1 MYSTKGPASKRAK
14 RIFGAARSIRY
25 DPLLRFAPM
34 ALAARTA
41 PRLILVGGLLASGW
55 AQAGPTGA
63 VAGSRRPPA
72 VAKGPALPVE
82 ESLSE
87 RRAVRGAPVD
97 DPSAAPESPEL
108 RELRRF
114 EEQAFPRGGPVVP
127 APVDDNGEVPL
138 PGHWGGTGDVPP
150 EVRTEPRPA
159 RPRAEPPA
167 PDSEWLRALVLPDLP
182 IRWDPLVLR
191 YLDYFKNDPKGH
203 AIMANWLRRAGRF
216 RALFEKTLERQGLPK
231 SLLYVAM
238 VESGFDTGARS
249 RVGAG
254 GVWQFMPGAARA
266 YGLEVSYWLD
276 ARCDPEKAADAAA
289 RYLKDLYVR
298 FGSWPLVFASYNAG
312 YGSVL
317 KSITAYNTN
326 DFWEL
331 VRHEA
336 GLPWESSIYVPKIM
350 AAAIVGTNAQAF
362 GFGDVAPDPAY
373 AYETAEAPAGIALGT
388 IARAAGAHLE
398 VIEALNPELVRDRT
412 PPDRGPSRV
421 RLPPGT
427 AAEFVANLEAARG
440 GERTDT
446 IVLRFGETLDAVAR
460 ARGTSARELRR
471 LNGVKDASELRAGV
485 SILVPKRGGA
495 PTKKP
500 RDKGEGAGEGLAD
513 AGKTTGPP
521 EATDGDDDTV
531 IVAVPDRA
539 FAYEGRERVFYRT
552 RDGDGLEEIA
562 ETFGVRVDELTEW
575 NNLDPTAKLHAR
587 MVLQIFVRKDFD
599 PVGVL
604 LLDPGKVRVV
614 TLGSEEFLELE
625 TARRG
630 KKRLTVTAKAGDTLA
645 KLGRRYGLTPGDL
658 ARINRFSY
666 NTELQPGQRIIV
678 YSPTGEPPREVSMGL
693 TPEPK
698 RPKGGLPAP
707 AAGKTAAKAA
717 GTKIAVKT
725 PTKSADPAGKAA
737 PGRTGQAVKAQS
749 PPKPGPSAKP
759 AAPMRAPA
767 GPVKAPAAAVKA
779 PAGSG
784 KTPAA
789 PVKAPAPKTVA
800 TKTPPPAQK

>member
-1 MYSTKGPASKRAK
+1 LYSIKATASKRT
-14 RIFGAARSIRY
+14 RRNFGATRSIRY
-25 DPLLRFAPM
+25 DPLLPLYLMAP
-34 ALAARTA
+34 AARPIA
-41 PRLILVGGLLASGW
+41 RLVLAGALLVSGW
-55 AQAGPTGA
+55 AAAAPA
-63 VAGSRRPPA
+63 APPASRRPPA
-72 VAKGPALPVE
+72 AGKAPSLPVE

-87 RRAVRGAPVD
+87 RRAVRGSPVD

-108 RELRRF
+108 REVRRF
-114 EEQAFPRGGPVVP
+114 EEQAFPRGGPIVPVP
-127 APVDDNGEVPL
+127 AEGDGSVPL
-138 PGHWGGTGDVPP
+138 PGHWGGSGDVPP
-150 EVRTEPRPA
+150 ELRTEPRPA
-159 RPRAEPPA
+159 RPRAEPPP

-182 IRWDPLVLR
+182 VRWDPLVLR

-298 FGSWPLVFASYNAG
+298 FGSWPLVFAAYNAG
-312 YGSVL
+312 YGAVL

-362 GFGDVAPDPAY
+362 GFADLAADPAY
-373 AYETAEAPAGIALGT
+373 AYETAEAPAGTALAT
-388 IARAAGAHLE
+388 VARASGARLD

-412 PPDRGPSRV
+412 PPDRGPTRV
-421 RLPPGT
+421 RLPSGT
-427 AAEFVANLEAARG
+427 AAAFVENLETARG
-440 GERTDT
+440 GERMET
-446 IVLRFGETLDAVAR
+446 IVLRFGETLDDVAR

-471 LNGVKDASELRAGV
+471 LNGVKDTSEVRAGV
-485 SILVPKRGGA
+485 SILVPKRGGPA
-495 PTKKP
+495 AKKA
-500 RDKGEGAGEGLAD
+500 REKVEGAGEGLAD
-513 AGKTTGPP
+513 AGKTTGPA
-521 EATDGDDDTV
+521 EAADADDDTV
-531 IVAVPDRA
+531 IVAVPDRS

-552 RDGDGLEEIA
+552 RDGDDLDEIA
-562 ETFGVRVDELTEW
+562 QTFGVRADELTEW
-575 NNLDPTAKLHAR
+575 NNLDATARLHPR
-587 MVLQIFVRKDFD
+587 MVLQVFVRKDFD
-599 PVGVL
+599 PVGVM

-666 NTELQPGQRIIV
+666 NTELQPGQRIVV

-698 RPKGGLPAP
+698 RPKGTLGVAAAAP
-707 AAGKTAAKAA
+707 GKTPKTPA
-717 GTKIAVKT
+717 GTKV
-725 PTKSADPAGKAA
+725 
-737 PGRTGQAVKAQS
+737 
-749 PPKPGPSAKP
+749 
-759 AAPMRAPA
+759 
-767 GPVKAPAAAVKA
+767 AVKA
-779 PAGSG
+779 PAKPLEKPSATSKPGPLKTTSPG
-784 KTPAA
+784 KAAA
-789 PVKAPAPKTVA
+789 PAKAAAAPGKAPALAASAK
-800 TKTPPPAQK
+800 PPAASMKAPKVAAKTSPAPAKK

>member
-1 MYSTKGPASKRAK
+1 
-14 RIFGAARSIRY
+14 
-25 DPLLRFAPM
+25 M
-34 ALAARTA
+34 ALPARTA
-41 PRLILVGGLLASGW
+41 ARLILVAGLLA
-55 AQAGPTGA
+55 AGGAAAAPTAAAAGA
-63 VAGSRRPPA
+63 GRRPPA
-72 VAKGPALPVE
+72 GGKAPALPVE

-97 DPSAAPESPEL
+97 DASAAPESPEL

-114 EEQAFPRGGPVVP
+114 EEQAFPRGGAVVP
-127 APVDDNGEVPL
+127 APAEDSGQVPL
-138 PGHWGGTGDVPP
+138 PGHWGGSGDVPP
-150 EVRTEPRPA
+150 GLRTDPLPA

-167 PDSEWLRALVLPDLP
+167 PDSDWLRGLVLPDLP

-312 YGSVL
+312 YGAVL

-350 AAAIVGTNAQAF
+350 AAAIVGTNARAF
-362 GFGDVAPDPAY
+362 GFGDVAPDPGY
-373 AYETAEAPAGIALGT
+373 AYEAAEAPAGTALGT
-388 IARAAGAHLE
+388 VARAAGAHLE
-398 VIEALNPELVRDRT
+398 VIQALNPELVRDRT

-427 AAEFVANLEAARG
+427 AAAFVENLEAARG
-440 GERTDT
+440 GDRMDT
-446 IVLRFGETLDAVAR
+446 IVLRFGETLDDVAR

-471 LNGVKDASELRAGV
+471 LNGVKDSTELRAGV
-485 SILVPKRGGA
+485 SILVPRRGGGSA
-495 PTKKP
+495 PKKA
-500 RDKGEGAGEGLAD
+500 RAGSAGEGLAD

-521 EATDGDDDTV
+521 EPDADDDTV
-531 IVAVPDRA
+531 IVAVPDHS

-552 RDGDGLEEIA
+552 RDGDELEEIA
-562 ETFGVRVDELTEW
+562 ETFGVRADELTEW
-575 NNLDPTAKLHAR
+575 NNLDATAKLHPR

-604 LLDPGKVRVV
+604 LLDPAKVRVV

-666 NTELQPGQRIIV
+666 STELQPGQRIIV

-698 RPKGGLPAP
+698 RPKAGLGAGAPAP
-707 AAGKTAAKAA
+707 GKAPASAARTKIATKTSTPTSTPAPTKPGAAAAKAPAGAKPATAAKAPVGA
-717 GTKIAVKT
+717 KPSTVAKPGT
-725 PTKSADPAGKAA
+725 PGKAA
-737 PGRTGQAVKAQS
+737 P
-749 PPKPGPSAKP
+749 
-759 AAPMRAPA
+759 APA
-767 GPVKAPAAAVKA
+767 K
-779 PAGSG
+779 
-784 KTPAA
+784 
-789 PVKAPAPKTVA
+789 APKTVA
-800 TKTPPPAQK
+800 TKTSTPTSTLPPPAKK

>member
-1 MYSTKGPASKRAK
+1 M
-14 RIFGAARSIRY
+14 
-25 DPLLRFAPM
+25 
-34 ALAARTA
+34 
-41 PRLILVGGLLASGW
+41 VGLLA
-55 AQAGPTGA
+55 AGGSASA
-63 VAGSRRPPA
+63 VPAAPAAAPGRRAPPA
-72 VAKGPALPVE
+72 AKGPLPPAE
-82 ESLSE
+82 QSLSE
-87 RRAVRGAPVD
+87 RRAVRGSPVD
-97 DPSAAPESPEL
+97 DGSAAPESPEL

-114 EEQAFPRGGPVVP
+114 EEQAFPRGAAVVP
-127 APVDDNGEVPL
+127 APPAADGAAAL

-150 EVRTEPRPA
+150 ELRTEPRPA
-159 RPRAEPPA
+159 GPSAAPA
-167 PDSEWLRALVLPDLP
+167 PPDSEWLRALVLPDLP
-182 IRWDPLVLR
+182 VRWDPLVLR

-238 VESGFDTGARS
+238 IESGFDTGARS
-249 RVGAG
+249 HVGAG

-312 YGSVL
+312 YGAVL

-362 GFGDVAPDPAY
+362 GFGDLTPDAPY
-373 AYETAEAPAGIALGT
+373 SYETAEAPAGTSLTAV
-388 IARAAGAHLE
+388 ARAAGAHVE

-421 RLPPGT
+421 RLPPGS
-427 AAEFVANLEAARG
+427 AAAFAENLETSRA
-440 GERTDT
+440 GERTET
-446 IVLRFGETLDAVAR
+446 IVLRFGETLEDVAR
-460 ARGTSARELRR
+460 ARGTNARELKRM
-471 LNGVKDASELRAGV
+471 NGVKDSSELRAGV
-485 SILVPKRGGA
+485 SILVPKRAGA
-495 PTKKP
+495 APKKP
-500 RDKGEGAGEGLAD
+500 RDKGESSAEGLAD
-513 AGKTTGPP
+513 AGKTTGP
-521 EATDGDDDTV
+521 ADAIDDDDMV
-531 IVAVPDRA
+531 IVAVPDRS

-552 RDGDGLEEIA
+552 RDGDALEEIA
-562 ETFGVRVDELTEW
+562 ETFGVRADQLTEW
-575 NNLDPTAKLHAR
+575 NNLDPTAKLHPR

-599 PVGVL
+599 PVGVM

-666 NTELQPGQRIIV
+666 NTELEAGQHIIV
-678 YSPTGEPPREVSMGL
+678 YSPTGEPPREVSMGM

-698 RPKGGLPAP
+698 RPKAGLVAANGKGVAVAKPGTKVAVKTPEKPGAKAVVGAKPGAVAKPTTVTKPAAPAKPAAQGKGPAPAKAAQAAKAAPRTVAAKTPAP
-707 AAGKTAAKAA
+707 AAAK
-717 GTKIAVKT
+717 K
-725 PTKSADPAGKAA
+725 
-737 PGRTGQAVKAQS
+737 
-749 PPKPGPSAKP
+749 
-759 AAPMRAPA
+759 
-767 GPVKAPAAAVKA
+767 
-779 PAGSG
+779 
-784 KTPAA
+784 
-789 PVKAPAPKTVA
+789 
-800 TKTPPPAQK
+800 